1 MDPIRF
7 SIANPVKVTVGVIL
21 VVLFG
26 IIALNVIP
34 IQLTPNVDEPV
45 ITVETSWT
53 GRSPE
58 EVEREIIEEQEDYLK
73 TISGLR
79 KMTASASTGAAS
91 IQLEFFIGTD
101 TREARLR
108 VSDKLREVPD
118 YPDDVDE
125 PVIIDADATPAKAI
139 AWVILDSPDP
149 DFDLQSIFDFAED
162 RIKPVMERVPGVSRV
177 NVLGG
182 REREVHIQVDPV
194 ALAERGITF
203 NELRSALQFEN
214 VNVSAGD
221 LDDGMREVRIRTI
234 GQFDSL
240 DQIENTVVR
249 YDQAG
254 PVRVKDLGDAVQTL
268 EKRRSFVRANGQS
281 ALAINAIRETGA
293 NVIEVMAGLREAIEF
308 CNQNVLPTYQN
319 DQYKLEMRQV
329 YDETEYIDQ
338 AIGLVQSN
346 LVIGGLLAAVVLL
359 VYLGKVR
366 PTLIIALAIPVSA
379 LGTFIVMTAAGRNL
393 NVISL
398 AGMAFAV
405 GMVVDNAIV
414 VLENIDRHI
423 NLGKSTAR
431 AAYEAT
437 QEVWG
442 AILASTLTT
451 LAVFIPVLTV
461 EEEAGQ
467 LFFDISLAIC
477 AAVAL
482 SLLVSVTVIP
492 SASARWLRPLKVRQA
507 AHAGPTLGD
516 RIAGVF
522 APLANGF
529 TNLIHLLTRRTLAM
543 VTVSL
548 SIIAAFT
555 LASLGGALLLMPPTS
570 YLPNGNQNLIFGIMF
585 TPPAYNIGQAQSIA
599 QRIEPGIEPYWN
611 VDTIEQATAIQPVS
625 MPSRDPAAP
634 QRFYP
639 EVPPVENYFFV
650 RRGNSIFMGARSS
663 DDELVAPLSTILDNS
678 MASIPGSI
686 GFSSQRSIFG
696 RGASGTSSI
705 ALEIVGDDLGTLRQ
719 SADALYGV
727 LAPKYGYA
735 KVQPDPLNFNLA
747 GPEIQFRPDPVR
759 TGELGINN
767 QTLGL
772 AVRSLVD
779 GLVIGDFRL
788 AGESIDLLLTRHPDF
803 DLTTDRL
810 AATPLAVQD
819 SDGQTRVLPI
829 SALGEFIPTTA
840 PQQINRIDGQRSITF
855 SITPPPETPLAEAV
869 DDIQA
874 TVKQLEQQGAIAP
887 DVIART
893 AGSADKLSEVRGA
906 LLGTWT
912 GWNFESLLSLLSS
925 RMFLAVFIVFLVMAA
940 LFESFLYPL
949 VILFSV
955 PLATVGGFIGLAL
968 MHWYNPAQQ
977 LDTLTMLGFVIL
989 IGVVVNN
996 AILIVH
1002 QTLNFMRPRKEEVA
1016 PGRFEDVEPLAP
1028 REAIRES
1035 VRTRIP
1041 PDLHDHHHQRLRH
1054 APPRAHGRQRQRA
1067 LQRPGQ
1073 RRCRRTFGRHP
1084 LHPHRRAPP
1093 AEPGYQRSP
1102 ATPGQRL
1109 TWSLINRQPPAEAD
1123 G

>member
-7 SIANPVKVTVGVIL
+7 SIDNPVKVSVGVIL

-45 ITVETSWT
+45 ITVETNWT

-58 EVEREIIEEQEDYLK
+58 EIEREIIEEQEEFLK
-73 TISGLR
+73 TINGLR
-79 KMTASASTGAAS
+79 KMTASASTGSAS

-125 PVIIDADATPAKAI
+125 PVIIDADATPDKAI
-139 AWVILDSPDP
+139 AWIILDSPDAE
-149 DFDLQSIFDFAED
+149 FDLQQMFDFADD
-162 RIKPVMERVPGVSRV
+162 RIKPVLERVPGVSRV

-221 LDDGMREVRIRTI
+221 LQDGRLDVRIRTL

-240 DQIENTVVR
+240 EQINNTVVR
-249 YDQAG
+249 YDEAG
-254 PVRVKDLGDAVQTL
+254 PVRVRDLGQAVQTL
-268 EKRRSFVRANGQS
+268 QKRTSFVRANGQS

-293 NVIEVMAGLREAIEF
+293 NVIEVMAGLRAAIEF
-308 CNQNVLPTYQN
+308 CNQNVLPTYEN
-319 DQYKLEMRQV
+319 DQYKLHMRQV

-359 VYLGKVR
+359 VFLGKVR

-379 LGTFIVMTAAGRNL
+379 MGTFIVMTAAGRNL

-423 NLGKSTAR
+423 DLGKTPGR

-437 QEVWG
+437 AEVWG

-451 LAVFIPVLTV
+451 IAVFVPVLTV

-482 SLLVSVTVIP
+482 SLLVSITVIP
-492 SASARWLRPLKVRQA
+492 SASARWLKPRKQRE
-507 AHAGPTLGD
+507 AGDQRRSIAD
-516 RIAGVF
+516 RVGGVF
-522 APLANGF
+522 SPV
-529 TNLIHLLTRRTLAM
+529 TDRYSDLIYGLTRRTPTM
-543 VTVSL
+543 VGVRVAL
-548 SIIAAFT
+548 IAAFT
-555 LASLGGALLLMPPTS
+555 IASLGGAWLLMPPTS
-570 YLPNGNQNLIFGIMF
+570 YLPNGNQNLIFGIML
-585 TPPAYNIGQAQSIA
+585 TPPAYNIDQAQTIA
-599 QRIEPGIEPYWN
+599 ERIEPGIKPYWD
-611 VDTIEQATAIQPVS
+611 VDTVEQATAIQPVA
-625 MPSRDPAAP
+625 MPNLDPTAP
-634 QRFYP
+634 TQFYP
-639 EVPPVENYFFV
+639 QVPPVENYFFV
-650 RRGNSIFMGARSS
+650 RFGPQIFMGARSG
-663 DDELVAPLSTILDNS
+663 DDELVAPLSSILDSS

-686 GFSSQRSIFG
+686 GFSQQRSIFG

-705 ALEIVGDDLGTLRQ
+705 DLEILGEDLATLRS
-719 SADALYGV
+719 SAEALYNT
-727 LAPKYGYA
+727 LAPKYGFA

-747 GPEIQFRPDPVR
+747 GPEVQFRPDPAR
-759 TGELGINN
+759 TGELGIDN
-767 QTLGL
+767 QSLGL
-772 AVRSLVD
+772 AVRSLID
-779 GLVIGDFRL
+779 GLVIGDYRL
-788 AGESIDLLLTRHPDF
+788 AGESIDLLLARDPSMDMSP
-803 DLTTDRL
+803 DRL
-810 AATPLAVQD
+810 ASTPLAVAD
-819 SDGQTRVLPI
+819 SDGQTRVLPL
-829 SALGEFIPTTA
+829 SALGEFINTTA
-840 PQQINRIDGQRSITF
+840 PQQINRIDGQRSVTF
-855 SITPPPETPLAEAV
+855 SITPPPEMPLASAV
-869 DDIQA
+869 SDIQQ
-874 TVKQLEQQGAIAP
+874 TVTQLEQQGQIDP
-887 DVIART
+887 TVIART

-912 GWNFESLLSLLSS
+912 GWNFESILSLLSS
-925 RMFLAVFIVFLVMAA
+925 RMFLAVLIVFLVMAA

-955 PLATVGGFIGLAL
+955 PLATVGGFMGLSL
-968 MHWYNPAQQ
+968 MHLFNPAQQ

-1002 QTLNFMRPRKEEVA
+1002 QALNFMRPRREEVA
-1016 PGRFEDVEPLAP
+1016 PGKFEDFEAMPP

-1035 VRTRIP
+1035 VRTRIRP
-1041 PDLHDHHHQRLRH
+1041 IFMTTTTSVCGMLPLVLMGGSGSELYKGLGSVVVGGLLV
-1054 APPRAHGRQRQRA
+1054 ATLFTLVVVPLLMSLVVNARQK
-1067 LQRPGQ
+1067 
-1073 RRCRRTFGRHP
+1073 
-1084 LHPHRRAPP
+1084 
-1093 AEPGYQRSP
+1093 
-1102 ATPGQRL
+1102 
-1109 TWSLINRQPPAEAD
+1109 LIGSAGA
-1123 G
+1123 